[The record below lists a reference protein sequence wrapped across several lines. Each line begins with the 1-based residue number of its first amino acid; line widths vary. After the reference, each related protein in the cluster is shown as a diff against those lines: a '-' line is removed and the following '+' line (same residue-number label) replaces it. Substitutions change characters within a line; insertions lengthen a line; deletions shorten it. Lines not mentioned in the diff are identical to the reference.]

1 MPQLDQNTMNWL
13 TGVFAPLLAA
23 LVAALVGAGGAFYGV
38 RWEAERAEKRAAA
51 DALKRERRDEL
62 TRAYSGRMDLL
73 YQAARGLQA
82 PNQDPVQWGPIDD
95 DVAVLGNATAVA
107 ELEEFCGVLAFRPAH
122 SGLDLESMTK
132 MTLVHQALQKAFR
145 AQLERIE
152 AGQAPERFTIE
163 AYRAAVDA
171 ARGKFARTS

>member
-1 MPQLDQNTMNWL
+1 
-13 TGVFAPLLAA
+13 
-23 LVAALVGAGGAFYGV
+23 
-38 RWEAERAEKRAAA
+38 
-51 DALKRERRDEL
+51 
-62 TRAYSGRMDLL
+62 
-73 YQAARGLQA
+73 
-82 PNQDPVQWGPIDD
+82 
-95 DVAVLGNATAVA
+95 
-107 ELEEFCGVLAFRPAH
+107 VLAFRPAH

-132 MTLVHQALQKAFR
+132 MTLLHQALQKAFR